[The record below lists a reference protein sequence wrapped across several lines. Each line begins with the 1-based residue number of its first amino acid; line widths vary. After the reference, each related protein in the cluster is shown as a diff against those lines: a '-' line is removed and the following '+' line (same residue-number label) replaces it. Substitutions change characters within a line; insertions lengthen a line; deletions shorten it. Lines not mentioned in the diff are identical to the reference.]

1 MNNRRSST
9 RRHPQR
15 GSAMLVTLIVVGALL
30 AGGAVLVS
38 LQIASNRSSD
48 LTRSGMSALYC
59 AEAGLTAARPIVATN
74 YLQWNAALLAGTE
87 PAWLVSGLA
96 AHSIDGDSIADY
108 EISLRDNDDETSPT
122 ANDLTHDN
130 DQTIY
135 IVSKCIKFPDTEK
148 EVVELVTYTGSTACV
163 KTQQGG
169 CSGDGNSIGE

>member
-1 MNNRRSST
+1 MNRSRTS
-9 RRHPQR
+9 HQR
-15 GSAMLVTLIVVGALL
+15 GSAMLVTLIVIGALL

-38 LQIASNRSSD
+38 LQVASNRSSD
-48 LTRSGMSALYC
+48 LTRSGTSALYC
-59 AEAGLTAARPIVATN
+59 AEAGLTAARPFVAQN

-87 PAWLVSGLA
+87 PTWLSTPLG
-96 AHSIDGDSIADY
+96 AHSIDGDAIADY
-108 EISLRDNDDETSPT
+108 QISLRDNDDEVSPI

-148 EVVELVTYTGSTACV
+148 EVVELVTYTGTTGCL

-169 CSGDGNSIGE
+169 CGGDGNSIGE

>member
-1 MNNRRSST
+1 MNNRRP
-9 RRHPQR
+9 RHPQR
-15 GSAMLVTLIVVGALL
+15 GSAMLVTLIVIGALL

-38 LQIASNRSSD
+38 LQISSNRSSD

-59 AEAGLTAARPIVATN
+59 AEAGLTAARPLVATN

-87 PAWLVSGLA
+87 PAWLSGPLGD
-96 AHSIDGDSIADY
+96 HSIDGDTTADY
-108 EISLRDNDDETSPT
+108 EISLRDNDDEVSPNP
-122 ANDLTHDN
+122 NDLTHDN
-130 DQTIY
+130 DQTIF

-148 EVVELVTYTGSTACV
+148 EVVELVTYTGTTGCL